1 MTWRARIL
9 FTLLLLPAPAF
20 ATPDIQH
27 WNTSSGARV
36 YFVELRELP
45 IVDVQVLFDAGSVRD
60 PAGKK
65 GIAMLTNSLLDEGA
79 GGLDANTV
87 SFDFEKLGAHFSSN
101 TGDDSAGVSLR
112 CLSDEKLLEPALANL
127 QRVITSPDFPGEAL
141 ERQRN
146 RLLIGIQQKMQSPG
160 AIAADAF
167 LEAIY
172 ASHPYAEPKEGT
184 ADTVKNISRDDVTA
198 FFKKYYTARNAA
210 VAIVGDISRRRA
222 ERLAETL
229 TGKLPRGEKLPP
241 IPPVADL
248 AAASEIRKNFPS
260 TQTHAMIGQPGIKR
274 GDPDFYALYVGNQI
288 LGGNGLVSRL
298 SQEIRE
304 KRGLTYSAYSYFSL
318 RRERGPF
325 VAGFQTRAGQAP
337 EALKVLRDT
346 ISKYIDDGPSKE
358 ELDEAK
364 KNITGGFP
372 MEIDSN
378 SQILGYVATIG
389 YYGLPLN
396 YLDTFVDRIKA
407 VTAGDIKRAFQRHLN
422 VNKFV
427 TVLVGP
433 ADPAGPTVSR
443 GEAH

>member
-1 MTWRARIL
+1 MTSRASIL
-9 FTLLLLPAPAF
+9 LTLLLLSVRVA

-27 WNTSSGARV
+27 WDTGNGVRV
-36 YFVELRELP
+36 YFVELKELP
-45 IVDVQVLFDAGSVRD
+45 IVDIQVLFDAGSARD
-60 PAGKK
+60 PGDKNGLAL
-65 GIAMLTNSLLDEGA
+65 LTNSLLDEGA
-79 GGLDANTV
+79 GGLDANTI
-87 SFDFEKLGAHFSSN
+87 SYDFEKLGARFGSD
-101 TGDDSAGVSLR
+101 TGYDSAGVSLR
-112 CLSDEKLLEPALANL
+112 CLSDEKLLKPALANL

-146 RLLIGIQQKMQSPG
+146 RLLINIRQKDQSPG
-160 AIAADAF
+160 ATAADAF
-167 LEAIY
+167 LAAIY
-172 ASHPYAEPKEGT
+172 PHHPYAEPKEGT
-184 ADTVKNISRDDVTA
+184 METVKNISRGDILE
-198 FFKKYYTARNAA
+198 FFKKYYTAQNAA
-210 VAIVGDISRRRA
+210 IAIVGDVSA
-222 ERLAETL
+222 EELAETL
-229 TGKLPRGEKLPP
+229 TAQLPRGEKQAQ

-248 AAASEIRKNFPS
+248 AAGTVIRKNFPS
-260 TQTHAMIGQPGIKR
+260 TQTHVIVGQPGIKR

-325 VAGFQTRAGQAP
+325 VAGFQTRARQAP

-346 ISKYIDDGPSKE
+346 ISKYIANGPSRE
-358 ELDEAK
+358 ELEEAK

-372 MEIDSN
+372 LQIDSN
-378 SQILGYVATIG
+378 SQILGYVAIIG

-407 VTAGDIKRAFQRHLN
+407 VTVDDIKRAFQRHLN

-433 ADPAGPTVSR
+433 AGPAVSQ
-443 GEAH
+443 GEGD